1 MAVQRVMFSCAVFSL
16 LSFMFCLSNSQRC
29 CVETAK
35 RCQAFSSPFTDPI
48 IGLLFEFSRIK
59 RRDDITERGLRSDI
73 SDNTERVLEVS
84 SAYGSLSSVSLSKI
98 EQFQR
103 SCTMKPKSRLNSR

>member
-1 MAVQRVMFSCAVFSL
+1 
-16 LSFMFCLSNSQRC
+16 MFCLSNSQRC

-35 RCQAFSSPFTDPI
+35 HCQAFSSPSTDPI

-59 RRDDITERGLRSDI
+59 RRDHITERGLRSDI

-84 SAYGSLSSVSLSKI
+84 SAYGSLSSVSVSKI

-103 SCTMKPKSRLNSR
+103 SCRYYETKVSFKLALINDRFDDCL